1 MTLTEYAQ
9 KQRLN
14 HQVYN
19 MYQCI
24 TSPINKIDSLF
35 SMTECIQQKSLY
47 YERSNIDQ
55 TGLSILAKQDNLSQC
70 EHITTLPNNKHE
82 RSHMTLAE
90 YAERRRLR
98 YELNKTDQSII
109 EQPYSLI
116 KRQELTIL
124 TDNTHKQRKQCDSR
138 LRKRNQQC
146 NSSRLQSFIALSDDQ
161 HQDDFVTIDR
171 NIQVKAL
178 HPKWFEMDEY
188 ISLSTEQ
195 KNNLHRYLQIATLS
209 THKYEIRAIRMIE
222 YMKQKLF
229 DRKTLG
235 IHKFMPTS
243 TGQQENKPFIISSIN
258 KSQKP
263 FVPLTEYAQFR
274 RRQYKQCKT
283 KVSSIEQSTALFFDK
298 HQDEFVTLARY
309 LELKGLDP
317 ESFEMDESV
326 SEQDNLL
333 ENSQNI
339 LLPNNKHD
347 IQIIETVDCI
357 RQTRSCQN
365 LLEKYELDRIK
376 SQHSQQMNTLELFNR
391 NNVCVS
397 LSESNVEQF
406 ISINVLNAKQYVVT
420 DNQYRFDN
428 NTRKS
433 NHRIW
438 RIFARSP
445 PIISSQK
452 RAKNSFLTRIRRN
465 ILICFCQ
472 GDRPKIS

>member
-1 MTLTEYAQ
+1 
-9 KQRLN
+9 
-14 HQVYN
+14 
-19 MYQCI
+19 
-24 TSPINKIDSLF
+24 
-35 SMTECIQQKSLY
+35 
-47 YERSNIDQ
+47 
-55 TGLSILAKQDNLSQC
+55 
-70 EHITTLPNNKHE
+70 
-82 RSHMTLAE
+82 MTLAE

-116 KRQELTIL
+116 KRQELTIV
-124 TDNTHKQRKQCDSR
+124 TDNIHRQRKQCDSR

-146 NSSRLQSFIALSDDQ
+146 NSFRLQSFIALSDDQ
-161 HQDDFVTIDR
+161 HQEDFVTIDR
-171 NIQVKAL
+171 NIQMKAL
-178 HPKWFEMDEY
+178 DPKWFEMNEY

-195 KNNLHRYLQIATLS
+195 KNNLRRYLQISTLS
-209 THKYEIRAIRMIE
+209 AHKYEICAIRMIE
-222 YMKQKLF
+222 YMKHKLLHT
-229 DRKTLG
+229 KPIG
-235 IHKFMPTS
+235 IHKFISMS
-243 TGQQENKPFIISSIN
+243 MEQQENSSFIIPSIN

-263 FVPLTEYAQFR
+263 LVPLTEYAQFR
-274 RRQYKQCKT
+274 RRHYKQCKT
-283 KVSSIEQSTALFFDK
+283 KVSSIEQSTALFFDTYE
-298 HQDEFVTLARY
+298 DEFVTLARY

-339 LLPNNKHD
+339 LLSDNQHK
-347 IQIIETVDCI
+347 IQVIETVDCI

-391 NNVCVS
+391 NNICVS

-406 ISINVLNAKQYVVT
+406 ISINVLNAKQYIVT

-438 RIFARSP
+438 RIFSKSP
-445 PIISSQK
+445 QIIGSQK
-452 RAKNSFLTRIRRN
+452 RAKNSFLTRLRRN